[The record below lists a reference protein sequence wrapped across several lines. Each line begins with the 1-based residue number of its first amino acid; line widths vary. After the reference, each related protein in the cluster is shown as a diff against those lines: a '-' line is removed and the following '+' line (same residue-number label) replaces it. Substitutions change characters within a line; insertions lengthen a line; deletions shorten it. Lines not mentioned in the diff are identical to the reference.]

1 MSTPQFYIAVVLPIV
16 AVLASLTISLIQIS
30 GIRTDLRIHQQQ
42 TREDFRD
49 LRTEFSEAL
58 TGLRGDMTGLRAD
71 MRVEF
76 AGIRDDIRL
85 LTRKV
90 AEIDTRLSVIEERI
104 K

>member
-1 MSTPQFYIAVVLPIV
+1 VSNLQFYIAVVLPIV

-30 GIRTDLRIHQQQ
+30 GIRTDLRIHQQH

-49 LRTEFSEAL
+49 LRKEFSEAL
-58 TGLRGDMTGLRAD
+58 GALRVDMTA
-71 MRVEF
+71 
-76 AGIRDDIRL
+76 IREDIRV
-85 LTRKV
+85 LTGKV